1 MDFETIILTA
11 VLSFPLGL
19 LGTLFGIWVGKK
31 TLFSRQNIME
41 SVDSVLEYALN
52 TVEGQMK
59 VKAVLEKVA
68 EGLMKGTGMRGSGR
82 KPNLQDIVIQLGLQ
96 YAQSK
101 GWLGT
106 SSDGAQNQQEQSKK
120 PWERQ

>member
-1 MDFETIILTA
+1 MEIVD
-11 VLSFPLGL
+11 VLVSFLSAL
-19 LGTLFGIWVGKK
+19 LGGVTSLWVAKK
-31 TLFSRQNIME
+31 VMFSRQNIME

-59 VKAVLEKVA
+59 VKAVMEKLA
-68 EGLMKGTGMRGSGR
+68 EGLMKGSGLTSRGKKLS
-82 KPNLQDIVIQLGLQ
+82 LQDIAIQIGLQ

-106 SSDGAQNQQEQSKK
+106 PSDGAQNPQQPVKK
-120 PWERQ
+120 PWEQ

>member
-1 MDFETIILTA
+1 MELLD
-11 VLSFPLGL
+11 VLVSFFSAL
-19 LGTLFGIWVGKK
+19 LGGVASLWVAKK
-31 TLFSRQNIME
+31 VMFSRQNIME

-59 VKAVLEKVA
+59 VKAVMEKIA
-68 EGLMKGTGMRGSGR
+68 EGLFKGSGIGS
-82 KPNLQDIVIQLGLQ
+82 KGGKLDWKQVALKIGLE
-96 YAQSK
+96 YAQK
-101 GWLGT
+101 QGWLGT